1 VKESH
6 PGHIVPTAISG
17 QAVVKKHLRQK
28 KGMIMRSS
36 NPRYTD
42 IEVKETDQFA
52 IAGVV
57 LRIVEGAL

>member
-1 VKESH
+1 
-6 PGHIVPTAISG
+6 
-17 QAVVKKHLRQK
+17 
-28 KGMIMRSS
+28 MRSS